1 MSSQMSAMLKLDLE
15 GWLMKLLH
23 ESMVTTSRLTK
34 LIRMATLN
42 GQAKVEEKWLR
53 TSIRVDGRKVE
64 KSSPIFCLPKTR
76 DNLIP
81 GLSWLSFKESIVMS
95 SMENSRLSRC
105 SML

>member
-1 MSSQMSAMLKLDLE
+1 MSSQMSAMLRLDLE

-23 ESMVTTSRLTK
+23 ESMVTTSRLAK

-64 KSSPIFCLPKTR
+64 KSSPIFCLPKAR

-81 GLSWLSFKESIVMS
+81 SWLSLKESIVMS
-95 SMENSRLSRC
+95 SIENSRLSPC

>member
-15 GWLMKLLH
+15 GWLMKLLQ
-23 ESMVTTSRLTK
+23 ESMVTTSRLAK

-81 GLSWLSFKESIVMS
+81 GPSWLSLKESIVMS
-95 SMENSRLSRC
+95 SIENS
-105 SML
+105 

>member
-23 ESMVTTSRLTK
+23 ESMVTTSRLAK

-53 TSIRVDGRKVE
+53 TSIRVDGRKVVE
-64 KSSPIFCLPKTR
+64 KSSPIFCLPKAR

-81 GLSWLSFKESIVMS
+81 SWLSLKESIVMS
-95 SMENSRLSRC
+95 SIENS
-105 SML
+105 

>member
-1 MSSQMSAMLKLDLE
+1 MSAMLKLDLK

-23 ESMVTTSRLTK
+23 ESMVTTSRLAK

-81 GLSWLSFKESIVMS
+81 GPSRLSLKESIVMS
-95 SMENSRLSRC
+95 SIENSRLSPC

>member
-15 GWLMKLLH
+15 GWLMKLLQ
-23 ESMVTTSRLTK
+23 ESMVTTSRLAK

-53 TSIRVDGRKVE
+53 TSIRMDGRMVE

-76 DNLIP
+76 DNLILGP
-81 GLSWLSFKESIVMS
+81 SWLSSKESIVMS
-95 SMENSRLSRC
+95 SIENS
-105 SML
+105 